1 MFHKLFFI
9 AKYCM
14 SYPEVSKLEIGGTVY
29 IYTSV
34 CEGLISSRD
43 VMSTEDEYCSILM
56 VYCSEQYSV
65 Y

>member
-1 MFHKLFFI
+1 
-9 AKYCM
+9 M